1 MTDPLIRL
9 ENVTKVHR
17 RGAEE
22 VCALVDVSLDV
33 APGDFVVVTG
43 PSGAGKSTLLHV
55 GAGLERVD
63 SGRVLAGGRDLALMN
78 ERDRASWR
86 CHGLGYVFQF
96 FNLVGNLTATEN
108 VAMPLLLG
116 GMRRTD
122 ADARARAA
130 LDEVGLSGRLDHTP
144 GQLSGGQMQRVA
156 VARAL
161 VTGAPLV
168 FADEPTGNLDSASG
182 VEVLGLLRRA
192 CAERGR
198 AVVLVTHDPDSVQP
212 GDRVVTLVDGRR
224 AEPAVAL

>member
-1 MTDPLIRL
+1 MTEPLIRF
-9 ENVTKVHR
+9 EHVTKVHR

-33 APGDFVVVTG
+33 DAGDFVVVTG

-78 ERDRASWR
+78 ERERASWR

-182 VEVLGLLRRA
+182 VEVLGLMRRA

-198 AVVLVTHDPDSVQP
+198 AIVLVTHDPDSVQP
-212 GDRVVTLVDGRR
+212 GDRVVTLADGRR
-224 AEPAVAL
+224 AEHAVAL